1 MEHGKVIELFL
12 ANGTADRL
20 VTAEL
25 SNWNGKAVKI
35 PRIEVN
41 SCARTDICCPGVY
54 FLLCKTDDGEDAV
67 YIGESENV
75 KDRLMQHIRDYN
87 QEKEKY
93 YWNTAV
99 IFTGRD
105 LNKGLIRYLEYRLVQ
120 ITKSCQRYKVLT
132 KNTYSNTVLNEAQK
146 SMMEEFID
154 NTKTYLTTESMEILE
169 EAGKAAGKFQKN
181 LDGFPAEELYE
192 IIPKFHYT
200 PNRVNQLKEAL
211 SSKENNNKRK
221 ERFEL
226 AKDAIDF
233 LTDEKRIGRTNII
246 TNKLQ
251 SKEIPL
257 RVTHNDTKLSNILFD
272 KNTDEAVCLIDL
284 DTVMPGALAYD
295 FGEGLR
301 TGITTAK
308 EDEQDVSKIHADI
321 NRFEAFTKG
330 FLSEVKDIITEE
342 ELEMLPLGVW
352 MMTYEN
358 AIRFLADYLN
368 GDIYFS
374 VDKEIE
380 NHNLIRARAQ
390 MELLKQIE
398 EKEEDMKGVIKKYGF

>member
-1 MEHGKVIELFL
+1 MKKDELIKIAKNFNINGEPIKIEKCNSGHINKTYAVTCKTKENEEKKYILQYVNTNVFPNL
-12 ANGTADRL
+12 PELMTNIKKITKYMNEKALEKGENIDRL
-20 VTAEL
+20 TL
-25 SNWNGKAVKI
+25 KMIDTLDDN
-35 PRIEVN
+35 PN
-41 SCARTDICCPGVY
+41 SI
-54 FLLCKTDDGEDAV
+54 
-67 YIGESENV
+67 
-75 KDRLMQHIRDYN
+75 YN
-87 QEKEKY
+87 QN
-93 YWNTAV
+93 W
-99 IFTGRD
+99 R
-105 LNKGLIRYLEYRLVQ
+105 
-120 ITKSCQRYKVLT
+120 
-132 KNTYSNTVLNEAQK
+132 
-146 SMMEEFID
+146 MEEFID
-154 NTKTYLTTESMEILE
+154 NTKTYLTTESTEILT
-169 EAGKAAGKFQKN
+169 EAGKAAGKFQKH

-211 SSKENNNKRK
+211 SNKENKTKRS
-221 ERFEL
+221 ERFKI
-226 AKDAIDF
+226 AKEAIEF
-233 LTDEKRIGRTNII
+233 LTDENRINKTNII

-272 KNTDEAVCLIDL
+272 KDTDKAVCLIDL
-284 DTVMPGALAYD
+284 DTVMPGALVYD

-308 EDEQDVSKIHADI
+308 EDEQDVSKIYADI

-342 ELEMLPLGVW
+342 EIKLLPLGLW

-368 GDIYFS
+368 GDVYFS
-374 VDKEIE
+374 VDKDIE
-380 NHNLIRARAQ
+380 NHNLIRAKTQ

-398 EKEEDMKGVIKKYGF
+398 EKEDEMKGVIKKYGF

>member
-1 MEHGKVIELFL
+1 MKKDELIKIAKNFNINGEPIKIEKCNSGHINKTY
-12 ANGTADRL
+12 AVTYKTKENGEKKYILQYVNTNVFPNLPELMTNIKKITKYMNEKALEKGENIDRL
-20 VTAEL
+20 TL
-25 SNWNGKAVKI
+25 KMIDTLDDN
-35 PRIEVN
+35 PN
-41 SCARTDICCPGVY
+41 SI
-54 FLLCKTDDGEDAV
+54 
-67 YIGESENV
+67 
-75 KDRLMQHIRDYN
+75 YN
-87 QEKEKY
+87 QN
-93 YWNTAV
+93 W
-99 IFTGRD
+99 R
-105 LNKGLIRYLEYRLVQ
+105 
-120 ITKSCQRYKVLT
+120 
-132 KNTYSNTVLNEAQK
+132 
-146 SMMEEFID
+146 MEEFID
-154 NTKTYLTTESMEILE
+154 NTKTYLTTESTEILT
-169 EAGKAAGKFQKN
+169 EAGKAAGKFQKH

-211 SSKENNNKRK
+211 SNEENKTKRS
-221 ERFEL
+221 ERFKI
-226 AKDAIDF
+226 AKEAIEF
-233 LTDEKRIGRTNII
+233 LTDENRINKTNII

-272 KNTDEAVCLIDL
+272 KDTDKAVCLIDL
-284 DTVMPGALAYD
+284 DTVMPGTLVYD

-308 EDEQDVSKIHADI
+308 EDEQDVSKIYADI

-342 ELEMLPLGVW
+342 EIKLLPLGLW

-368 GDIYFS
+368 GDVYFS
-374 VDKEIE
+374 VDKDIE
-380 NHNLIRARAQ
+380 NHNLIRAKTQ

-398 EKEEDMKGVIKKYGF
+398 EKEDEMKGVIKKYGF